1 MNREKGFVLIA
12 ALWLVVGLSSVA
24 LGFALHSR
32 DRRLLAAN
40 RVESVRARWAAEAGL
55 EHARAVLERRL
66 QPAARRLSRNER
78 GEDPW
83 RTDALEPAEGSAGN
97 VRYRVR
103 IHDLGT
109 RLNINRVDEPTLA
122 RFLIAVG
129 LDANRAGRMA
139 QTVLDWRDRDGLRR
153 ASGAESEAYEQSEA
167 PRLPTNRPFRAVDEL
182 RWVEVVR
189 QEDLDRLDGLIRV
202 RGSGRV
208 NLSSAPVP
216 VLLSLP
222 GMPPVM
228 VREILR
234 RRRSA
239 RPMPT
244 VTELV
249 SAATPG
255 VRAAMHPHL
264 PELVARTT
272 PDTRELLL
280 VADAWEAGRP
290 TRTVVEAVLVRAGG
304 VAFRTD
310 RKVR

>member
-1 MNREKGFVLIA
+1 MNREKGFALIA
-12 ALWLVVGLSSVA
+12 ALWLVVALSSVA

-55 EHARAVLERRL
+55 EHAQAILERRL

-83 RTDALEPAEGSAGN
+83 RTDGLEPLEGSAGN

-103 IHDLGT
+103 IHDLGA

-129 LDANRAGRMA
+129 LDASRAGRMA
-139 QTVLDWRDRDGLRR
+139 QTILDWRDPDSLRR
-153 ASGAESEAYEQSEA
+153 ARGAESETYERSEA
-167 PRLPTNRPFRAVDEL
+167 PRLPTNRAFRAVDEL
-182 RWVEVVR
+182 RWVEAVR
-189 QEDLDRLDGLIRV
+189 QEELDRLAGLVTV

-208 NLSSAPVP
+208 NLSSAPEA

-234 RRRSA
+234 RRSV

-244 VTELV
+244 ITDLV

-255 VRAAMHPHL
+255 VRAAMHRHL

-272 PDTRELLL
+272 PDTRDLLL
-280 VADAWEAGRP
+280 VSDAWEAGSP
-290 TRTVVEAVLVRAGG
+290 TRTVIEAVLMRAGG
-304 VAFRTD
+304 VVFRTD